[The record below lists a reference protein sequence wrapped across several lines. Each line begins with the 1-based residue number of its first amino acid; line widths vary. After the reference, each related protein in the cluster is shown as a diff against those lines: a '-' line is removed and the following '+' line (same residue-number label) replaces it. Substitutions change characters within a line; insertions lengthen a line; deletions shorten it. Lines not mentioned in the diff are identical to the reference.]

1 MCMHVSLSLSFNIY
15 IYIYIYICVF
25 LFPCS
30 PHGLRIL
37 AEPMYT
43 HLVGILMLSIR
54 PTLTA
59 DDFIDVMNVPEGVAM
74 RDNLKRAFRSIRDR
88 RAKDN
93 STPYIETYP
102 NTPEELKEAYP
113 HVFAEAYPHYTED
126 DPSTGPVPSQIKC
139 MVLDDIRKTQ
149 PCRKTH
155 TLAVMAGSSGAIRGR
170 PPTTGYRSGDGLLQM
185 MAGLAQQAAMKVA
198 DDGLSSGTD
207 LLRNLK
213 VFAPGEKRS
222 ATRESAVDLT
232 TLMNV
237 ASPQQSQE
245 ATVPLG
251 DAPPAVVPPGDA
263 HMLAPH
269 TSTSLPKHQV
279 DVNAMAQDILS
290 TMGCAKKAR
299 QD

>member
-1 MCMHVSLSLSFNIY
+1 M
-15 IYIYIYICVF
+15 CVF
-25 LFPCS
+25 LFLCS
-30 PHGLRIL
+30 PHGLRNL
-37 AEPMYT
+37 AEPMYI
-43 HLVGILMLSIR
+43 HLSGILMLSIR

-185 MAGLAQQAAMKVA
+185 MAGLAQQAAQQAAMKVA

>member
-1 MCMHVSLSLSFNIY
+1 MCVYARLSLPLFQHIY
-15 IYIYIYICVF
+15 MCVF
-25 LFPCS
+25 LFLCS
-30 PHGLRIL
+30 PHGLRNL
-37 AEPMYT
+37 AEPMYI
-43 HLVGILMLSIR
+43 HLSGILMLSIR

-59 DDFIDVMNVPEGVAM
+59 EDFMNVMSVPENVAM
-74 RDNLKRAFRSIRDR
+74 RDNLKRTFRSIRDR

-102 NTPEELKEAYP
+102 NTPEELKEAYA

-126 DPSTGPVPSQIKC
+126 DPSTGPVPSQITC
-139 MVLDDIRKTQ
+139 MVLDDIRKLQ

-170 PPTTGYRSGDGLLQM
+170 PPTTGYGSGDGLLQM
-185 MAGLAQQAAMKVA
+185 MAGLAQHAAQQAAMNVA
-198 DDGLSSGTD
+198 DDGLSSRTD
-207 LLRNLK
+207 LLKNLK

-222 ATRESAVDLT
+222 ATRESAVDHLK

-245 ATVPLG
+245 AVVPLG
-251 DAPPAVVPPGDA
+251 DAPPAVVS
-263 HMLAPH
+263 H
-269 TSTSLPKHQV
+269 TSTSSPKRQV
-279 DVNAMAQDILS
+279 DVNAMAQEILT